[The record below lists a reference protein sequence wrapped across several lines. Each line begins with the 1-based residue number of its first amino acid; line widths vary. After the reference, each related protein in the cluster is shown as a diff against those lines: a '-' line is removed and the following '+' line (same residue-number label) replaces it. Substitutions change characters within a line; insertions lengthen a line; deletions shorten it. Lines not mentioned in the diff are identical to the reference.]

1 MKRFV
6 KGCLISVSLCFIGIS
21 SVSGVSN
28 SDLAPFPV
36 PLDCYVEDQNSIQFI
51 EKNCNRVK
59 GIENFKDPD
68 VKIIKDS
75 GHTLMTENPNQVL
88 DYLIEALWVI

>member
-6 KGCLISVSLCFIGIS
+6 KGFLISFSLCFLLIR
-21 SVSGVSN
+21 SVSGGSN
-28 SDLAPFPV
+28 QDLAPFPV
-36 PLDCYVEDQNSIQFI
+36 PLDCYVEDQNSMIFI

-68 VKIIKDS
+68 GASVGEILSSRIS
-75 GHTLMTENPNQVL
+75 ANSFNLLVS
-88 DYLIEALWVI
+88 LIFF